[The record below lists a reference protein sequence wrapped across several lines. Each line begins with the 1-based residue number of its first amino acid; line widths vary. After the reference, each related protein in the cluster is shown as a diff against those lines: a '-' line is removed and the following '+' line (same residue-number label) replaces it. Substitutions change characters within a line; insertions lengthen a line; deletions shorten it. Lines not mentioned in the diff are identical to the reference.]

1 MEKIFNLGNL
11 VYLSILMLPFY
22 LLKVSFF
29 GIPSNAFEVLAFF
42 CLIWFLIQSRSFKIA
57 LSDYRTY
64 FIPIGVI
71 MVGLLFSTLFNGS
84 YRIGF
89 GIIKGWFAIPLLFA
103 WVAVET
109 LKAKEIFRALYAS
122 SFVVTVVSLLHF
134 ILGRIT
140 YDGRLEAIYNSPNYL
155 AMYLAPAVV
164 IGIWFWTDNK
174 KYYNLSLVLIV
185 FSLYLTFS
193 YATWM
198 AVFLAIAAG
207 FVFEKREFFRNKK
220 IALILVLILAAFLF
234 QLGTSKMDSLLK
246 MEERSSFSSRI
257 MIWSSAAKIISD
269 NPIWGIGPGNFQ
281 NKYLEYQKHFPPYLE
296 WAVPQPHNI
305 FLAFWLQAGFLGLA
319 GFVSLLFLWF
329 KELWRGSKR
338 EIQMISG
345 SIMIYILLHG
355 LVDTTYFKNDLA
367 VVFWLIFFVAIKKPR
382 SQEQGFLL
390 EEA

>member
-1 MEKIFNLGNL
+1 MKKIFNLGNL

-22 LLKVSFF
+22 LLKISFF
-29 GIPSNAFEVLAFF
+29 EIPSNVFEALAFF

-64 FIPIGVI
+64 FMPIGVI
-71 MVGLLFSTLFNGS
+71 MAGLLLSTLFNGS

-89 GIIKGWFAIPLLFA
+89 GIIKGWFVIPLLFA

-109 LKAKEIFRALYAS
+109 LKAKEIFRALYTS
-122 SFVVTVVSLLHF
+122 SFMVAVVSLLYF

-155 AMYLAPAVV
+155 AMYLAPAII
-164 IGIWFWTDNK
+164 IGVFLWVEHK
-174 KYYNLSLVLIV
+174 KLYA
-185 FSLYLTFS
+185 FSLGVIIFAFYLTYS
-193 YATWM
+193 YAAWM
-198 AVFLAIAAG
+198 AAFLAIAG
-207 FVFEKREFFRNKK
+207 SLFFGKN
-220 IALILVLILAAFLF
+220 ILSKQKAWWMILAVAIIFIAF
-234 QLGTSKMDSLLK
+234 QIGTDKMTSILRG
-246 MEERSSFSSRI
+246 EERSSLSSRL
-257 MIWSSAAKIISD
+257 MIWSAAGKMVQE
-269 NPIWGIGPGNFQ
+269 NPVWGIGPGNFQ
-281 NKYLEYQKHFPPYLE
+281 DKYLEYQKYFPPYLE

-319 GFVSLLFLWF
+319 GFVSLLFLWL
-329 KELWRGSKR
+329 KELWMGNKK

-345 SIMIYILLHG
+345 SIVVYVLLHG

-382 SQEQGFLL
+382 S
-390 EEA
+390 